1 MIGYLLEK
9 QPELFKSAIEDQ
21 FSRLKVD
28 KEARED
34 QKEVKEQ
41 SDSEAPSEAGSTTST
56 DITLSGLSDRIDQL
70 KEAEASATIEDLM
83 YMCILEE
90 FMKLGANMLPPS
102 ENYTDVPGVNLQ
114 PLMEDVHSN
123 QAMELVRLK

>member
-90 FMKLGANMLPPS
+90 FMKLGVSMLPPS

>member
-90 FMKLGANMLPPS
+90 FMKVGVSMLPPS